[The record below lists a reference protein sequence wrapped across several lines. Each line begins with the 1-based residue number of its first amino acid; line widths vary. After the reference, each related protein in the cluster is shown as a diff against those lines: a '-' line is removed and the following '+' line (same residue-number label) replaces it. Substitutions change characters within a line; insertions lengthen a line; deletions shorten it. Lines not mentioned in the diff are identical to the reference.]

1 MLQPISLQELK
12 ENLAKC
18 KNKSAV
24 GLDGI
29 NYRVIK
35 HLPDSYFSQI
45 AYLLSTCMRLGHFPS
60 AWKNAKT
67 ILIPKP
73 GKDTREAKNFRPI
86 SLLSCL
92 GKLFERVIARRV
104 SNYMEQNNLFS
115 TSQSG
120 FRAKRMTAEQLLR
133 LSEQCHISFKRQ
145 QLVAALFLDAEAAFD
160 KCWHSGIK
168 FKLKNNI
175 HLPNRICRLFSSF
188 LSNRS
193 LKVYY
198 NGCWSHQVNLGAGTP
213 QGSPLSPLIYLI
225 YVNDFPEGIKEFCNT
240 SQFAD
245 DTALYSMAYSHG
257 YAIKKLQKGVNASL
271 RAA

>member
-1 MLQPISLQELK
+1 MP
-12 ENLAKC
+12 
-18 KNKSAV
+18 
-24 GLDGI
+24 
-29 NYRVIK
+29 
-35 HLPDSYFSQI
+35 
-45 AYLLSTCMRLGHFPS
+45 HF
-60 AWKNAKT
+60 
-67 ILIPKP
+67 
-73 GKDTREAKNFRPI
+73 
-86 SLLSCL
+86 
-92 GKLFERVIARRV
+92 
-104 SNYMEQNNLFS
+104 
-115 TSQSG
+115 
-120 FRAKRMTAEQLLR
+120 
-133 LSEQCHISFKRQ
+133 
-145 QLVAALFLDAEAAFD
+145 ALFLDAEAAFD

-257 YAIKKLQKGVNASL
+257 YAIKKLQKGLDLLEGWCRRWRVKLNASKSNLVIFSRL
-271 RAA
+271 RETVTENYKIALFNDTIEPTTSARFLGVEFDEKLNFTKHTEDILGRANKRLNVLRVICRAGVDKNVAMRLYKTYILPLIEYGSISFIGAPKLSFEKLQKL